1 VDIFEE
7 SNHLNDFN
15 HLNELVLKVIHWRFQ
30 SHRKNIMTKTA
41 FKNGV
46 KRIIKL

>member
-15 HLNELVLKVIHWRFQ
+15 HLNELVLKVIH
-30 SHRKNIMTKTA
+30 
-41 FKNGV
+41 
-46 KRIIKL
+46 